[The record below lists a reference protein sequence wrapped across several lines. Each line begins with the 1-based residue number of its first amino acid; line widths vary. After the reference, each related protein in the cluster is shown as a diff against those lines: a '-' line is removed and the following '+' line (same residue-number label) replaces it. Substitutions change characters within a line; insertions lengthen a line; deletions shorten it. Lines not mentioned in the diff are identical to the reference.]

1 MAESNSFNSLMDNL
15 QNFFGR
21 MGYGKG
27 SAAYRNSNTL
37 TPDQYG
43 SVNRGGFNSL
53 RGGPGPTQ
61 IPTGEEPFDF
71 GKFLMRGLANSA
83 RAGQD
88 FTQPVPIA
96 GAQNVGVQR
105 GNPLQTLLSIIQRR
119 RQGLQGRQGLL
130 QRGFTGRV

>member
-1 MAESNSFNSLMDNL
+1 MAESNSFNSMMDNL

-105 GNPLQTLLSIIQRR
+105 PGNPLQTLLSSIQRR
-119 RQGLQGRQGLL
+119 RQGQQRI